1 MRRSVPRRSKARTV
15 PDSDSIAMID
25 RFPVILAAAG
35 LIGPAVL
42 AYHADDGTRLA
53 GALASGHVAPALGCL
68 ALVLA
73 AGASLAGAQRAS
85 ALAGAIGGT
94 LALLAMIL
102 AGFFPALAAGIGFA
116 ETEVGRAI
124 GPGAGILALALVAL
138 FAGAIARF
146 GAFRNDRFVS
156 VSVITIG
163 ALVVMF
169 VFWPVLRMLSEA
181 FHGESEARA
190 AVFLDRLLQGDIWSL
205 ACLWSTARCGVAP
218 NTVILGVLAA
228 FFSTTLALGL
238 ALIAVRTNVRFPR
251 AFDALAILPI
261 ITPPFVIGLALIVLF
276 GRTGLITTALWDW
289 FGIPRSRWLY
299 GLPGVLLAQVLSQV
313 PLSFLILVGSLKALS
328 PTLEEAAQTLRATRT
343 RILLTVTLPLLLPAI
358 ANTYLLA
365 FVESLADFGNPL
377 VLGGNFEVLSTK
389 IFFAVVGAQ
398 HEPGRAAV
406 LAMVLLAFTLAAF
419 LVQMRL
425 LANASFVTVSGKG
438 DAGVPAALPKGLPAG
453 LWSVIIPWIGLTI
466 AVYSIVLIGGF
477 VKDIGRFDMTPT
489 LDHLRTGFL
498 VEWTDNGLFWAGS
511 AWDSFWTTVL
521 VSAAAAPLTAII
533 GLLTAYVLARQK
545 FRGRRSLEFLTM
557 LSFAI
562 PGTVIGVAY
571 ILAFN
576 VPPVEITGTGF
587 ILIACFV
594 FRNMPVGVRAGIAA
608 LSQIDPSLDEASA
621 TLRASTGRTL
631 MTVVLPLMKPA
642 IVATLIFSFVHA
654 MTAVSAIIFLVTAR
668 YNMATAYIVGRV
680 EAGEYS
686 LAISYCA
693 FMIVFMIAAIAAIR
707 LLVGEARLG
716 RRGSESIAAG
726 GH

>member
-1 MRRSVPRRSKARTV
+1 
-15 PDSDSIAMID
+15 MID
-25 RFPVILAAAG
+25 RFPVLVAAAG
-35 LIGPAVL
+35 LLCPAVL
-42 AYHADDGTRLA
+42 AFHADDPAGLA
-53 GALASGHVAPALGCL
+53 GVLAAGHVAPAF
-68 ALVLA
+68 ATLVLA
-73 AGASLAGAQRAS
+73 AAGAA
-85 ALAGAIGGT
+85 ALAGATRAGALVGASGGF
-94 LALLAMIL
+94 LALALVIV
-102 AGFFPALAAGIGFA
+102 AGFLPALAA
-116 ETEVGRAI
+116 AI
-124 GPGAGILALALVAL
+124 GLSAGEIGRPLGPGGGVMAGALVAL
-138 FAGAIARF
+138 FAGSIARF

-156 VSVITIG
+156 VSVVMIG
-163 ALVVMF
+163 ALVVLF
-169 VFWPVLRMLSEA
+169 VFWPVVRMLSEA
-181 FHGESEARA
+181 FYGESDVAAR
-190 AVFLDRLLQGDIWSL
+190 VFIDRLLQDDIWSL
-205 ACLWSTARCGVAP
+205 ACLWSTVRCGVAP
-218 NTVILGVLAA
+218 NTVILGILAA
-228 FFSTTLALGL
+228 FFSTSLALGL

-276 GRTGLITTALWDW
+276 GRTGLITTAMWDW

-313 PLSFLILVGSLKALS
+313 PLSFLIMVGALKALS

-343 RILLTVTLPLLLPAI
+343 RILMTVTLPLLLPAI

-419 LVQMRL
+419 VLQMRL
-425 LANASFVTVSGKG
+425 LGKTSFVTVSGKG
-438 DAGVPAALPKGLPAG
+438 DSGVSAELPKGLPAG
-453 LWSVIIPWIGLTI
+453 LWGVIVPWIALTV
-466 AVYSIVLIGGF
+466 AVYTIVLIGGF

-521 VSAAAAPLTAII
+521 VSAAAAPLTTII
-533 GLLTAYVLARQK
+533 GLLTAYVLARQH

-631 MTVVLPLMKPA
+631 VAVVLPLMKPA
-642 IVATLIFSFVHA
+642 IVATLVFSFVHA

-686 LAISYCA
+686 LAIAYCA
-693 FMIVFMIAAIAAIR
+693 FMIVFMIAAIATIR
-707 LLVGEARLG
+707 LVVGEARLG
-716 RRGSESIAAG
+716 RRGSGTIVSG
-726 GH
+726 GN

>member
-1 MRRSVPRRSKARTV
+1 
-15 PDSDSIAMID
+15 MID
-25 RFPVILAAAG
+25 RFPVFVTAAG
-35 LIGPAVL
+35 LLCPAVL
-42 AYHADDGTRLA
+42 AFHADDPAGLA
-53 GALASGHVAPALGCL
+53 G
-68 ALVLA
+68 VLA
-73 AGASLAGAQRAS
+73 AGHVVPALAALVFAATGAASLAGATRAGALVGAFGS
-85 ALAGAIGGT
+85 LLALALVI
-94 LALLAMIL
+94 I
-102 AGFFPALAAGIGFA
+102 AGFLPALATAIGLAAGEIA
-116 ETEVGRAI
+116 RPL
-124 GPGAGILALALVAL
+124 GPGAAVMAGALVAL
-138 FAGAIARF
+138 FAGSIARF

-163 ALVVMF
+163 ALVVLF
-169 VFWPVLRMLSEA
+169 VFWPVVRMLSEA
-181 FHGESEARA
+181 FYGESDVAAR
-190 AVFLDRLLQGDIWSL
+190 VFIDRLLQGDIWSL

-218 NTVILGVLAA
+218 NTVILGILAA
-228 FFSTTLALGL
+228 FFSTSLALGL

-276 GRTGLITTALWDW
+276 GRTGIITTAMWDL

-313 PLSFLILVGSLKALS
+313 PLSFLILVGALKALS

-343 RILLTVTLPLLLPAI
+343 RILMTVTLPLLLPAI

-419 LVQMRL
+419 VLQMRL
-425 LANASFVTVSGKG
+425 LGKTSFVTVSGKG
-438 DAGVPAALPKGLPAG
+438 DSGVPTELPKGLPAG
-453 LWSVIIPWIGLTI
+453 LWGIIVPWIALTV
-466 AVYSIVLIGGF
+466 AVYTIVLIGGF

-521 VSAAAAPLTAII
+521 VSAAAAPLTTII
-533 GLLTAYVLARQK
+533 GLLTAYVLARQH

-631 MTVVLPLMKPA
+631 VAVVLPLMKPA
-642 IVATLIFSFVHA
+642 IVATLVFSFVHA

-686 LAISYCA
+686 LAIAYCA
-693 FMIVFMIAAIAAIR
+693 FMIVFMIAAIATIR
-707 LLVGEARLG
+707 LVVGEARLG
-716 RRGSESIAAG
+716 RRGSGEIVSG
-726 GH
+726 GN

>member
-1 MRRSVPRRSKARTV
+1 
-15 PDSDSIAMID
+15 
-25 RFPVILAAAG
+25 
-35 LIGPAVL
+35 
-42 AYHADDGTRLA
+42 
-53 GALASGHVAPALGCL
+53 
-68 ALVLA
+68 
-73 AGASLAGAQRAS
+73 
-85 ALAGAIGGT
+85 
-94 LALLAMIL
+94 
-102 AGFFPALAAGIGFA
+102 
-116 ETEVGRAI
+116 
-124 GPGAGILALALVAL
+124 
-138 FAGAIARF
+138 
-146 GAFRNDRFVS
+146 
-156 VSVITIG
+156 
-163 ALVVMF
+163 
-169 VFWPVLRMLSEA
+169 
-181 FHGESEARA
+181 
-190 AVFLDRLLQGDIWSL
+190 
-205 ACLWSTARCGVAP
+205 
-218 NTVILGVLAA
+218 
-228 FFSTTLALGL
+228 
-238 ALIAVRTNVRFPR
+238 
-251 AFDALAILPI
+251 
-261 ITPPFVIGLALIVLF
+261 
-276 GRTGLITTALWDW
+276 
-289 FGIPRSRWLY
+289 
-299 GLPGVLLAQVLSQV
+299 
-313 PLSFLILVGSLKALS
+313 
-328 PTLEEAAQTLRATRT
+328 
-343 RILLTVTLPLLLPAI
+343 
-358 ANTYLLA
+358 
-365 FVESLADFGNPL
+365 
-377 VLGGNFEVLSTK
+377 
-389 IFFAVVGAQ
+389 
-398 HEPGRAAV
+398 
-406 LAMVLLAFTLAAF
+406 MVLLAFTLAAF

-438 DAGVPAALPKGLPAG
+438 DSGVPAALPKGLPAG

-631 MTVVLPLMKPA
+631 VAVVLPLMKPA

-686 LAISYCA
+686 LAIAYCA
-693 FMIVFMIAAIAAIR
+693 FMIIFMIAAIATIR
-707 LLVGEARLG
+707 FLVGEARLG
-716 RRGSESIAAG
+716 RRGSETIAAG

>member
-1 MRRSVPRRSKARTV
+1 
-15 PDSDSIAMID
+15 MID

-42 AYHADDGTRLA
+42 AYHADDGARLGGVLAA
-53 GALASGHVAPALGCL
+53 GHLAPALGCL
-68 ALVLA
+68 ALALSGA
-73 AGASLAGAQRAS
+73 ASLAGAQRAGALFGS
-85 ALAGAIGGT
+85 IGGALA
-94 LALLAMIL
+94 LAALVV
-102 AGFFPALAAGIGFA
+102 AGFFPALALSLGFA
-116 ETEVGRAI
+116 ASEVARPL
-124 GPGAGILALALVAL
+124 GPGAGILALALIAL
-138 FAGAIARF
+138 AAGAIARF

-156 VSVITIG
+156 VSVVTIG
-163 ALVVMF
+163 ALVVLF

-181 FHGESEARA
+181 FQGDRQADA
-190 AVFLDRLLQGDIWSL
+190 GVFLDRLLQADIWAL
-205 ACLWSTARCGVAP
+205 DCLWSSARCGVAP

-238 ALIAVRTNVRFPR
+238 ALIAVRTKVRFPR

-276 GRTGLITTALWDW
+276 GRTGIITTFLWEW
-289 FGIPRSRWLY
+289 FGIPRTRWLY
-299 GLPGVLLAQVLSQV
+299 GMPGVLLAQVLSQV
-313 PLSFLILVGSLKALS
+313 PLSFLILVGALKALS
-328 PTLEEAAQTLRATRT
+328 PTLEEAAQTLRANRT

-389 IFFAVVGAQ
+389 IFFAIVGAQ

-425 LANASFVTVSGKG
+425 LANTSFVTVSGKG
-438 DAGVPAALPKGLPAG
+438 DSGVPAALPKGLPAG
-453 LWSVIIPWIGLTI
+453 LWGVIVPWIGLTV
-466 AVYSIVLIGGF
+466 AVYTIVLIGGF
-477 VKDIGRFDMTPT
+477 VKDIGRLDMTPT

-498 VEWTDNGLFWAGS
+498 VEWSGGGLLWAGS
-511 AWDSFWTTVL
+511 AWNSFWTTVM
-521 VSAAAAPLTAII
+521 VSAAAAPLTTII
-533 GLLTAYVLARQK
+533 GLLTAYVLARQR
-545 FRGRRSLEFLTM
+545 FRGRRTLEFLTM

-608 LSQIDPSLDEASA
+608 LSQIDTSLDEASA
-621 TLRASTGRTL
+621 TLRARTGRTL
-631 MTVVLPLMKPA
+631 VAVVLPLMKPA
-642 IVATLIFSFVHA
+642 IVATLVFSFVQA

-686 LAISYCA
+686 LAIAYCA
-693 FMIVFMIAAIAAIR
+693 FMIVFMIAAIATIR
-707 LLVGEARLG
+707 FLVGEARLG
-716 RRGSESIAAG
+716 RRGSDSIVAG

>member
-1 MRRSVPRRSKARTV
+1 
-15 PDSDSIAMID
+15 MID
-25 RFPVILAAAG
+25 RFPVFVAAAG

-42 AYHADDGTRLA
+42 AWYADDPARLA
-53 GALASGHVAPALGCL
+53 GVLAAGHVTPAIG

-73 AGASLAGAQRAS
+73 ACAAA
-85 ALAGAIGGT
+85 ALAGATRAGALVGAFGGL
-94 LALLAMIL
+94 LALLLFLL
-102 AGFFPALAAGIGFA
+102 AGFLPAPAAAIGLAAGEIA
-116 ETEVGRAI
+116 RPL
-124 GPGAGILALALVAL
+124 GPGAALMAGALVAL
-138 FAGAIARF
+138 LAGSIARF

-156 VSVITIG
+156 VSVVTIG
-163 ALVVMF
+163 ALVVLF
-169 VFWPVLRMLSEA
+169 VFWPVVRMLAEA
-181 FHGESEARA
+181 FYGESDVAAR
-190 AVFLDRLLQGDIWSL
+190 VFLDRLLQGDIWSL

-218 NTVILGVLAA
+218 NTVILGILAA
-228 FFSTTLALGL
+228 FFSTALALGL

-276 GRTGLITTALWDW
+276 GRTGIITTAMWDL

-313 PLSFLILVGSLKALS
+313 PLSFLILVGALKALS

-419 LVQMRL
+419 LLQMRL
-425 LANASFVTVSGKG
+425 LANTSFVTVSGKG
-438 DAGVPAALPKGLPAG
+438 DSGVPAELPKGLPAG
-453 LWSVIIPWIGLTI
+453 LWGVIVPWIGLTV
-466 AVYSIVLIGGF
+466 AVYTIVLIGGF

-521 VSAAAAPLTAII
+521 VSAAAAPLTTII
-533 GLLTAYVLARQK
+533 GLLTAYVLARQH
-545 FRGRRSLEFLTM
+545 FRGRRTLEFLTM

-608 LSQIDPSLDEASA
+608 LSQIDTSLDEASA

-631 MTVVLPLMKPA
+631 VAVVLPLMKPA
-642 IVATLIFSFVHA
+642 IVATLVFSFVHA

-686 LAISYCA
+686 LAIAYCA
-693 FMIVFMIAAIAAIR
+693 FMIVFMIAAIATIR
-707 LLVGEARLG
+707 LVVGEARLG
-716 RRGSESIAAG
+716 RRGSGEIVSG
-726 GH
+726 GN

>member
-1 MRRSVPRRSKARTV
+1 
-15 PDSDSIAMID
+15 MID
-25 RFPVILAAAG
+25 RFPVFVTAAG
-35 LIGPAVL
+35 LLCPAVL
-42 AYHADDGTRLA
+42 AFHADDPAGLA
-53 GALASGHVAPALGCL
+53 G
-68 ALVLA
+68 VLA
-73 AGASLAGAQRAS
+73 AGHAVPALAALVFAATGAA
-85 ALAGAIGGT
+85 ALAGATRAGALVGACGSL
-94 LALLAMIL
+94 LALTLVII
-102 AGFFPALAAGIGFA
+102 AGFLPATATAIGLSAGEIA
-116 ETEVGRAI
+116 RPL
-124 GPGAGILALALVAL
+124 GPGAAIMSGALVAL
-138 FAGAIARF
+138 FAGSIARF

-156 VSVITIG
+156 VSVVMIG
-163 ALVVMF
+163 ALVVLF
-169 VFWPVLRMLSEA
+169 VFWPVMRMLSEA
-181 FHGESEARA
+181 FYGESDVAAR
-190 AVFLDRLLQGDIWSL
+190 VFIDRLLQGDIWSL
-205 ACLWSTARCGVAP
+205 ACLWSTVRCGVAP

-228 FFSTTLALGL
+228 FFSTSLALGL

-276 GRTGLITTALWDW
+276 GRTGIITTAMWDL

-313 PLSFLILVGSLKALS
+313 PLSFLILVGALKALS

-343 RILLTVTLPLLLPAI
+343 RILMTVTLPLLLPAI

-419 LVQMRL
+419 VLQMRL
-425 LANASFVTVSGKG
+425 LGKTSFVTVSGKG
-438 DAGVPAALPKGLPAG
+438 DSGVPTELPKGLPAG
-453 LWSVIIPWIGLTI
+453 LWGVIVPWIALTV
-466 AVYSIVLIGGF
+466 AVYTIVLIGGF

-521 VSAAAAPLTAII
+521 VSAAAAPLTTII
-533 GLLTAYVLARQK
+533 GLLTAYVLARQH

-631 MTVVLPLMKPA
+631 VAVVLPLMKPA
-642 IVATLIFSFVHA
+642 IVATLVFSFVHA

-686 LAISYCA
+686 LAIAYCA
-693 FMIVFMIAAIAAIR
+693 FMIVFMIAAIATIR
-707 LLVGEARLG
+707 LVVGEARLG
-716 RRGSESIAAG
+716 RRGSGEIVSG
-726 GH
+726 GN

>member
-1 MRRSVPRRSKARTV
+1 MKTFA
-15 PDSDSIAMID
+15 
-25 RFPVILAAAG
+25 L
-35 LIGPAVL
+35 
-42 AYHADDGTRLA
+42 RLGA
-53 GALASGHVAPALGCL
+53 GALALRLAAPAGLAGVFAAGHVAPAVA

-73 AGASLAGAQRAS
+73 AAGAA
-85 ALAGAIGGT
+85 ALAGATRAGALAGAFGGF
-94 LALLAMIL
+94 LALALVIV
-102 AGFFPALAAGIGFA
+102 AGFLPALAA
-116 ETEVGRAI
+116 AI
-124 GPGAGILALALVAL
+124 GLAPGEIARPLGPGGGVMAGALVAL
-138 FAGAIARF
+138 FAGSIARF

-156 VSVITIG
+156 VSVVMIG
-163 ALVVMF
+163 ALVVLF
-169 VFWPVLRMLSEA
+169 VFWPVVRMLSEA
-181 FHGESEARA
+181 FYGESDVAAR
-190 AVFLDRLLQGDIWSL
+190 VFIDRLLQDDIWSL
-205 ACLWSTARCGVAP
+205 ACLWSTVRCGVAP
-218 NTVILGVLAA
+218 NTVILGILAA
-228 FFSTTLALGL
+228 FFSTSLALGL

-276 GRTGLITTALWDW
+276 GRTGLITTAMWDW
-289 FGIPRSRWLY
+289 FGVPRSRWLY

-313 PLSFLILVGSLKALS
+313 PLSFLIMVGALKALS
-328 PTLEEAAQTLRATRT
+328 PTLEEAAQTLRASRT
-343 RILLTVTLPLLLPAI
+343 RILMTVTLPLLLPAV

-419 LVQMRL
+419 VLQMRL
-425 LANASFVTVSGKG
+425 LGRTSFVTVSGKG
-438 DAGVPAALPKGLPAG
+438 DSGVSAELPKGLPAG
-453 LWSVIIPWIGLTI
+453 LWGVIVPWIALTV
-466 AVYSIVLIGGF
+466 AVYTIVLIGGF

-498 VEWTDNGLFWAGS
+498 VEWTDHGLFWAGS

-521 VSAAAAPLTAII
+521 VSAAAAPLTTII
-533 GLLTAYVLARQK
+533 GLLTAYVLARQH

-631 MTVVLPLMKPA
+631 VAVVLPLMKPA
-642 IVATLIFSFVHA
+642 IVATLVFSFVHA

-686 LAISYCA
+686 LAIAYCA
-693 FMIVFMIAAIAAIR
+693 FMIVFMIAAIATIR
-707 LLVGEARLG
+707 LVVGEARLG
-716 RRGSESIAAG
+716 RRGSGEIVSG
-726 GH
+726 GT